1 MLISGPLNDDD
12 VRELAETLRCIERR
26 DPEKHYNIVV
36 TDLDQSRRSASIK
49 ISPGRR
55 LAARRDL

>member
-36 TDLDQSRRSASIK
+36 TDLDHEPAMSRCATSRRPA
-49 ISPGRR
+49 
-55 LAARRDL
+55 